1 MITTKIKEKNRQNY
15 ILLVEEKEE
24 EEEEVRPV
32 MCEDGKLLFFL
43 CLH

>member
-24 EEEEVRPV
+24 EEEVRPV